1 MTLDKP
7 HPNPSGVPAKEQEGS
22 EQAPKKEENHQKQEP
37 SQILAPEAN
46 KIEGREPISPPQ
58 QKDSSTDRPA
68 AERAMVDEAVQTNMD
83 VVPQPED
90 KVGLDNPT
98 LHAL

>member
-7 HPNPSGVPAKEQEGS
+7 HPNPSGVPVEEPEEP
-22 EQAPKKEENHQKQEP
+22 EQAPEGEGNHQEQES
-37 SQILAPEAN
+37 SQIGAPEAN
-46 KIEGREPISPPQ
+46 QTEGREPISPPQ

-68 AERAMVDEAVQTNMD
+68 AERAMVDEAVQTNLD
-83 VVPQPED
+83 VVPQTED
-90 KVGLDNPT
+90 NVGLDNPT